1 MLCRLLAVSALVLP
15 VPASAA
21 DWYTGAK
28 AQVPGD
34 DWIVAV
40 DVSADVT
47 SQGSY
52 FGDVLVTA
60 APTGTLAESGPRL
73 RADALGGVYSY
84 YASDRGTTVHGNQ
97 ESGAVLAGYEW
108 VSPATVFSAYL
119 GVDVR
124 DNRLSII
131 DPSNPVIGTSVGAK
145 VQGELYTKPSLGTM
159 VAAQA
164 SFATNKDAYF
174 ARLRTGTLIGPDL
187 YVGPEVVALG
197 DQFFNQERVG
207 VHLTGLRAGPLK
219 FALSGGYLTDRV
231 RGNGGYVTV
240 DARVGF

>member
-1 MLCRLLAVSALVLP
+1 MLVRLLAASALVLP
-15 VPASAA
+15 LPALAA

-28 AQVPGD
+28 AQAPGD
-34 DWIVAV
+34 DWIVSV

-47 SQGSY
+47 TQGSY

-60 APTGTLAESGPRL
+60 APVGTLAESGLRV

-84 YASDRGTTVHGNQ
+84 YATDRAETVHGRQ

-119 GVDVR
+119 GIDVR

-131 DPSNPVIGTSVGAK
+131 DPANPVIGTSVGAK
-145 VQGELYTKPSLGTM
+145 GQVELYTKPSVNTM

-164 SFATNKDAYF
+164 SYATNKDAYF
-174 ARLRTGTLIGPDL
+174 ARVRGGTLIGRDL
-187 YVGPEVVALG
+187 YIGPEVTVLG
-197 DQFFNQERVG
+197 DQFFNQERIG

-219 FALSGGYLTDRV
+219 FALAGGYLNDRV
-231 RGNGGYVTV
+231 RGNGGYLTV